1 MRTAMFAVG
10 VALVTTVAASA
21 AEARPRVARA
31 QRFQSNKT
39 FGLGL
44 EIGDVN
50 GLTGKY
56 FLGDQSDRAIDFGI
70 GYLTTY
76 LDNRNGLHLYADHL
90 WHPASLVSAEPFEL
104 PFFIGL
110 GLRLWD
116 FDENGPDGQHAFAL
130 GVRVPI
136 GVSFDFNDVPLD
148 VFVELTPVLDFAFN
162 YRDNAFFGIDG
173 SIGIRY
179 WFN

>member
-10 VALVTTVAASA
+10 VALVTTVAAST

-44 EIGDVN
+44 ELGDVN

-76 LDNRNGLHLYADHL
+76 LDNRNGLHLYADYL
-90 WHPASLVSAEPFEL
+90 WHPLVLVSTEAFEL
-104 PFFIGL
+104 PLYVGG
-110 GLRLWD
+110 GLRYWD
-116 FDENGPDGQHAFAL
+116 FDYGALNGFAI
-130 GVRVPI
+130 GIRVPFGI
-136 GVSFDFNDVPLD
+136 AMDFNNLPLD
-148 VFVELTPVLDFAFN
+148 VFLQFVPVLDFLHD
-162 YRDNAFFGIDG
+162 YVHDVDG
-173 SIGIRY
+173 DFDISIGVRF
-179 WFN
+179 WFE